1 MSGPIQ
7 STSRPEPITA
17 TQPATSQPKPATT
30 QSPAVPVGATDRVKL
45 GAAAGSVP
53 GSGVPLAT
61 SAEAAPAKQAA
72 GFQRKGNLTLSWGY
86 NKSAYAPSTIHFKGD
101 NHDFTLHNVRA
112 SDRPSFKNVGD
123 FATNV
128 WKTDLTIPQYNF
140 RIGYYLTDKTSLSV
154 GIDHMK
160 YVVDN
165 GQTAMMSGTIDGQD
179 VTGPTTISPDG
190 PVQNFE
196 HTDGF
201 NLIDVE
207 VGHTHTLAASANG
220 KHAVSVIGTVG
231 AGVMI
236 PRSDVTMFGE
246 RLNNRFHV
254 AGYGVSG
261 SVGVR
266 ADVFKYAFV
275 EGKLK
280 AGYSEI
286 TNALTI
292 EGGRASH
299 NVLWAQPSISVGVNV
314 PIGNRK

>member
-7 STSRPEPITA
+7 SNSRLEPITA
-17 TQPATSQPKPATT
+17 SQPAAGKPSLPTA
-30 QSPAVPVGATDRVKL
+30 QAAAVPAAPSDRVKL
-45 GAAAGSVP
+45 SATAGSVP
-53 GSGVPLAT
+53 GSGIPLTMADET
-61 SAEAAPAKQAA
+61 AADKPAADFK
-72 GFQRKGNLTLSWGY
+72 RKGNLTVSWGY
-86 NKSAYAPSTIHFKGD
+86 NRAVFGPSTIHLKGD

-112 SDRPSFKNVGD
+112 SDRPTFKNVGD
-123 FATNV
+123 FAANV
-128 WKTDLTIPQYNF
+128 TKTDLTIPQYNF
-140 RIGYYLTDKTSLSV
+140 RIGYYLTDKTSLSL

-160 YVVDN
+160 YVVDK
-165 GQTAMMSGTIDGQD
+165 GQTVMMSGEINGQD
-179 VTGPTTISPDG
+179 VTGPTTIGDDG

-201 NLIDVE
+201 NLIDLE
-207 VGHTHTLAASANG
+207 VGHTHTLATSANG
-220 KHAVSVIGTVG
+220 KHAVSLIGTVG
-231 AGVMI
+231 AGVLI

-246 RLNNRFHV
+246 RLNNRFHL
-254 AGYGVSG
+254 AGYGASG

-266 ADVFKYAFV
+266 ADVFKHAFV

-299 NVLWAQPSISVGVNV
+299 NVLWAQPSLSVGANV